1 MPSKPL
7 LNRFEPGK
15 YYHVFNRG
23 NNKEVAFYD
32 DHAYYFFLDKY
43 QDFLADFVDTLAYVL
58 MPNHYHFLIRV
69 KDSGTVKEGKVISN
83 QFRKLSLTYTIR
95 INSMKGRTGAI
106 FTRGLRKKTVDDMNY
121 LKHLVFYIHYNPQ
134 KHNIVK
140 DYRNYNFSS
149 YKGLSRN
156 EIIIVNKELVLS
168 IFNDDVSEFR
178 SFHKVLQ
185 NENQILKYLME

>member
-23 NNKEVAFYD
+23 NNKEVTFYD
-32 DHAYYFFLDKY
+32 DFAYYFFLEKY
-43 QDFLADFVDTLAYVL
+43 QEFLTDFVDTLAYVL

-69 KDSGTVKEGKVISN
+69 KDSSTVKDGKVISN

-95 INSMKGRTGAI
+95 INSMKDRTGAI
-106 FTRGLRKKTVDDMNY
+106 FTRGLRKKSVDNMNY
-121 LKHLVFYIHYNPQ
+121 LKQLIFYIHHNPQ
-134 KHNIVK
+134 KHSIVK

-149 YKGLSRN
+149 YKVHLKDGN
-156 EIIIVNKELVLS
+156 NIVSKDHVLS
-168 IFNDDVSEFR
+168 IFNNDISEFR

-185 NENQILKYLME
+185 SENQIIKYLME